1 MNYSTHAIESLTR
14 FGQTLSFSAPHSAKM
29 TQHVVRWLDQGI
41 KFSLPDGGN
50 LVELE
55 QLDPSF
61 FELMRLPYP
70 ICVLEVPFVEHVKN
84 VKGQLDG
91 VLAETAST
99 RRIALLVECEQFFK
113 DFEPL
118 LKGQPVPPG
127 FVVMSVYYSDPD
139 DMWLMAPQGVVLND
153 ESAHTLTHHSQE
165 PNRMMIDALAHTG
178 ALKPKSSV
186 VQLMHLNLL
195 PEIVKLLQNE
205 IGPEAAN
212 TRLHLDV
219 RDEVLLAME
228 FCLVLNCTNIR
239 TREVLPSAKL
249 NKKRINS
256 GKLPFYSHH
265 VLEIDSDEV
274 GMRHSLY
281 ASEAAGS
288 GRTVRMHTRRG
299 HLRRLSTGK
308 VTFVRAALVGRSG
321 GGIISKEY
329 SVSKPQRTSDYSSS

>member
-1 MNYSTHAIESLTR
+1 MNYSTHAIESLTQ
-14 FGQTLSFSAPHSAKM
+14 FGQSLARSAPHSARM
-29 TQHVVRWLDQGI
+29 TQQVVRWLAQGI
-41 KFSLPDGGN
+41 KFHLPDGGN

-84 VKGQLDG
+84 VKGQLEG
-91 VLAETAST
+91 ALAETAST

-113 DFEPL
+113 DFKPL
-118 LKGQPVPPG
+118 LRGKPVPAG
-127 FVVMSVYYSDPD
+127 FVAMSIYYSDPD
-139 DMWLMAPQGVVLND
+139 DLWLMAPQGVILND
-153 ESAHTLTHHSQE
+153 ESTHTLTHHSEE
-165 PNRMMIDALAHTG
+165 PNRMMIDALAQTG

-195 PEIVKLLQNE
+195 PEIVKLLEAE
-205 IGPEAAN
+205 IGAEAAA
-212 TRLHLDV
+212 TRLQLDV

-239 TREVLPSAKL
+239 TREVFPSPKL
-249 NKKRINS
+249 NKKRINA

-274 GMRHSLY
+274 GVRHSFY
-281 ASEAAGS
+281 ANEAGVS

-308 VTFVRAALVGRSG
+308 VTFVRAALVGRTNV
-321 GGIISKEY
+321 GIVSKEY
-329 SVSKPQRTSDYSSS
+329 FVTGPR